1 MPKEEWKKS
10 LGEQT
15 TRLILIPLL
24 HTNIMLLLIHIMRLL
39 VFFHK
44 TSVRDHTFFLVILIG
59 LQHIPSRLHMTFIKK
74 QSYDKDINKQITE
87 QTLYHHKHYFLFSLS
102 HPLILQPKH
111 RSFSRHLYLFCCC
124 GITCGCWILDVLGRG
139 FIEGGMGIW
148 GGRGWIGKESC
159 TNHRTRAEPQQIV
172 AQRLLSCLQYP
183 VP

>member
-1 MPKEEWKKS
+1 MTAMPKEEWKKS

-39 VFFHK
+39 FFFHK
-44 TSVRDHTFFLVILIG
+44 TSVRVHTFFLVILIG

-74 QSYDKDINKQITE
+74 HS
-87 QTLYHHKHYFLFSLS
+87 
-102 HPLILQPKH
+102 
-111 RSFSRHLYLFCCC
+111 SFSRHLYLFCCC

-172 AQRLLSCLQYP
+172 AQRLLSCLQYY
-183 VP
+183 VA